1 MPDSLSNSDLYIK
14 PDRAARSLVLP
25 QSVKGHQH
33 VSISGIK
40 GMNDILPTET
50 HLWQEL
56 ENAARSI
63 FGAYGFAEIR
73 VPVVENTELFCRSIG
88 ETTDI
93 VEKEMYTF
101 EDKSGHS
108 LTLRPEGT
116 APVMR
121 SFIQNKLYAQD
132 PVCKLFYIGP
142 MFRYERPQKG
152 RYRQFH
158 QIGAE
163 VIGVD
168 DPKID
173 AQVLAMLVH
182 YFAAV
187 GIEEV
192 ELQINSLGCPECR
205 PGYRQAL
212 IAFLESRIENLCEDC
227 RRRYQSNPLRVL
239 DCKVPG
245 CREATLTAPSVLEHL
260 CAGCAEHFASV
271 QAHLRTLN
279 LAFTVNPRMVRG
291 LDYYTKTT
299 FEVVT
304 NRLGSQNAVAAG
316 GRYDGLVKSLGG
328 PELPGIGFAMG
339 LERLVLMKGE
349 SSNPPEGPEL
359 FLCGIGDQAADT
371 AFMIMSALQSNLVY
385 AEMDYLGKSLKAQMR
400 RANKLGS
407 KRVLI
412 LGEEELAR
420 GSAQLKNMADGS
432 QQSIALE
439 SAIPVLLDLF
449 RAELP

>member
-1 MPDSLSNSDLYIK
+1 
-14 PDRAARSLVLP
+14 
-25 QSVKGHQH
+25 
-33 VSISGIK
+33 
-40 GMNDILPTET
+40 MNDILPQES

-56 ENAARSI
+56 EAAARSI
-63 FGAYGFAEIR
+63 FGTYSFSEIR
-73 VPVVENTELFCRSIG
+73 VPVVEKTELFCRSIG

-101 EDKSGHS
+101 EDKSGNS

-121 SFIQNKLYAQD
+121 SFIQNKLYSLD
-132 PVCKLFYIGP
+132 PVAKLYYLGP

-163 VIGVD
+163 VIGLD

-182 YFAAV
+182 YFSAV
-187 GIEEV
+187 GIEDV
-192 ELQINSLGCPECR
+192 ELQINSLGCRDCR
-205 PGYRQAL
+205 PGYRKIL
-212 IAFLESRIENLCEDC
+212 IDFLQTRLDSLCEDC

-245 CREATLTAPSVLEHL
+245 CKDATMEAPSVLDHL
-260 CAGCAEHFASV
+260 CNGCADHFSEV
-271 QAHLRTLN
+271 QTHLQTLN
-279 LAFTVNPRMVRG
+279 LPYRVNARMVRG

-299 FEVVT
+299 FEMVT

-316 GRYDGLVKSLGG
+316 GRYDGLVRDLDG
-328 PELPGIGFAMG
+328 PDLPGIGFAMG
-339 LERLVLMKGE
+339 LERLVLMKGD
-349 SSNPPEGPEL
+349 SSEPPGGPEL
-359 FLCGIGDQAADT
+359 FLCGIGDRPSNT
-371 AFMIMSALQSNLVY
+371 AFMIMSALQKNMIR
-385 AEMDYLGKSLKAQMR
+385 AEMDYQGKSLKAQMR
-400 RANKLGS
+400 RANKLGAAM
-407 KRVLI
+407 VLI
-412 LGEEELAR
+412 IGDEELTR

-432 QQSIALE
+432 QQSLVLE
-439 SAIPVLLDLF
+439 AAIPELLKLL
-449 RAELP
+449 RPNRG